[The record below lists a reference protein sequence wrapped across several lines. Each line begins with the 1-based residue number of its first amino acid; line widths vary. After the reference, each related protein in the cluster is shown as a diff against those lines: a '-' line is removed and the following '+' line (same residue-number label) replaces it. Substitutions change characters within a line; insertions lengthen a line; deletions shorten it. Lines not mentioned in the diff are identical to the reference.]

1 MGSNLLKKLHIKF
14 FCMFC
19 KLTALL
25 EYLDL
30 LQNIYIKNC
39 ALFLHT
45 KFAISYY
52 IFILYFY
59 IISYY
64 IFNNHSSKNVHAI
77 HKNTHK
83 NLYEYV
89 PHTEIFQGAFYLCI
103 LEMIC
108 PK

>member
-1 MGSNLLKKLHIKF
+1 
-14 FCMFC
+14 MFC
-19 KLTALL
+19 KLPALL

-59 IISYY
+59 Y
-64 IFNNHSSKNVHAI
+64 IFILFHTIFLTIIQAKMCTLSTKTPTKICMS
-77 HKNTHK
+77 T
-83 NLYEYV
+83 V
-89 PHTEIFQGAFYLCI
+89 PHTEIFQVAFYLCI